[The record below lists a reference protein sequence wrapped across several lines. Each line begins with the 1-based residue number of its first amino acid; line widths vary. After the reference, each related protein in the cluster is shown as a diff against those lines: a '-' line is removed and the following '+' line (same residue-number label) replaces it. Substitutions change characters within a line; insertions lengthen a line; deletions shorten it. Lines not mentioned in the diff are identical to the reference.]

1 MSDKTIGDEQQTG
14 RRRRPGRRP
23 EATEAAETAEA
34 ELNED
39 RSLTVGKGRATPSR
53 RKQVEEEDSGNIA
66 TRSVG
71 GVREYVEG
79 VRTEIGK
86 VVWPTR
92 EETWRLTLIVLA
104 TLIASAIVLGAIS
117 LIFTDLFKAGL
128 SNPIILIG
136 VMVIAVG
143 GGLVYNRYSKSRASS
158 Y

>member
-14 RRRRPGRRP
+14 RRRRLGRRP
-23 EATEAAETAEA
+23 EAEVAEETELT
-34 ELNED
+34 ED

-53 RKQVEEEDSGNIA
+53 RKQADEEDSGNIA

-71 GVREYVEG
+71 GVREYIEG
-79 VRTEIGK
+79 VSTEIGK
-86 VVWPTR
+86 VIWPTR

-117 LIFTDLFKAGL
+117 LLFTDLFKAGL
-128 SNPIILIG
+128 TDPIILIG
-136 VMVIAVG
+136 TMVIAVG
-143 GGLVYNRYSKSRASS
+143 GGLIYNRYSKSRSSS

>member
-14 RRRRPGRRP
+14 RRRRTGRRP
-23 EATEAAETAEA
+23 EAAEAAET
-34 ELNED
+34 ELTED

-104 TLIASAIVLGAIS
+104 TLVASAVVLGAIS

-128 SNPIILIG
+128 TNPIILIG
-136 VMVIAVG
+136 AMVIAVG
-143 GGLVYNRYSKSRASS
+143 GGVLFNRYSKSRSSS

>member
-14 RRRRPGRRP
+14 RRRRSRRSEVA
-23 EATEAAETAEA
+23 EAAEA
-34 ELNED
+34 ELTED
-39 RSLTVGKGRATPSR
+39 RSLTIGKGRATPSR

-66 TRSVG
+66 TRSIG
-71 GVREYVEG
+71 GVREYIEG
-79 VRTEIGK
+79 VSTEISK

-136 VMVIAVG
+136 TMVIAVG
-143 GGLVYNRYSKSRASS
+143 GGLIYNRYSKSRSSS

>member
-23 EATEAAETAEA
+23 EATEAAEA
-34 ELNED
+34 ELVED

-71 GVREYVEG
+71 GVREYIEG

-104 TLIASAIVLGAIS
+104 TLIASAVVLGAIS
-117 LIFTDLFKAGL
+117 LLFTDLFKAGL
-128 SNPIILIG
+128 SNPILLIG

-143 GGLVYNRYSKSRASS
+143 GGLIFNRYNKGQSS
-158 Y
+158 PY

>member
-14 RRRRPGRRP
+14 RRRRPRRS
-23 EATEAAETAEA
+23 EAAETAEA
-34 ELNED
+34 ELTED

-66 TRSVG
+66 TRSIG
-71 GVREYVEG
+71 GVREYIEG
-79 VRTEIGK
+79 VSTEISK

-128 SNPIILIG
+128 SNPILLIG
-136 VMVIAVG
+136 TMVIAVG
-143 GGLVYNRYSKSRASS
+143 GGLIYNRYNNGRSSSS